1 MEERLS
7 FTPTFALVH
16 QRWRTFV
23 VVAVAAIGLSAI
35 FSGPA
40 FLKPRYRS
48 QAVVYPMHISTYS
61 VESESD
67 QLLQLLQSNAIR
79 DSLVRRFGLAAH
91 YGIDTTEAGGR
102 ALLNYL
108 YNERVAIEKTR
119 YESVDIRVTDED
131 PVLARDMVLAVV
143 DQADQLARRLQRTN
157 SAEMMKVVRFGLAA
171 TRQRMD
177 SVEARLDQLRRGQG
191 LLNYEVQAEEYTK
204 GYMRALAANTGKAQR
219 DEIGQ
224 RLKAL
229 EEHGGELQRLSLL
242 NVELIND
249 YNKQLLQERQLL
261 VDLAKEFTYSDM
273 VVYPEV
279 PDKKVWPVRWL
290 VVAITTASALLLCY
304 VLLAIRANRAVKR

>member
-7 FTPTFALVH
+7 FTPTLMLVR
-16 QRWRTFV
+16 QRWRTFA
-23 VVAVAAIGLSAI
+23 VVALAAIVLSVV

-79 DSLVRRFGLAAH
+79 DSLVKRFNLVAH
-91 YGIDTTEAGGR
+91 YGIDTTEKGGR
-102 ALLNYL
+102 ALLNYM

-143 DQADQLARRLQRTN
+143 EQADALARRLQRTN
-157 SAEMMKVVRFGLAA
+157 SAEMLKVVRIGLAN

-191 LLNYEVQAEEYTK
+191 LLSYEVQAEEYTK
-204 GYMRALAANTGKAQR
+204 GYMRALAGNTGKAQR
-219 DEIGQ
+219 DEIGE

-229 EEHGGELQRLSLL
+229 EDHGGELQRLSAMNL
-242 NVELIND
+242 ELIND
-249 YNKQLLQERQLL
+249 YNKQLLQERQVL

-279 PDKKVWPVRWL
+279 PDKKIWPIRWL
-290 VVAITTASALLLCY
+290 VVVVTTASALLLCY
-304 VLLAIRANRAVKR
+304 VLLAIRAHARSKP